1 MSQHLEGK
9 DLVELLDMLEPVP
22 EPAAV
27 SLMPQTPG
35 WIVLGIVVVVA
46 VWWGLRRMRARRRAG
61 AYRRAALAELDRA
74 RDRAGNRTGDD
85 GAYIATLL
93 RRTALAGY
101 PRAQVAGL
109 TGDDWLNFLDQS
121 YDGKGFSGPEGKAL
135 LAAPYRRN
143 IPQPG
148 LADLARTWITT
159 HRQLRP

>member
-46 VWWGLRRMRARRRAG
+46 VWWGLRQMRARRRAG

-74 RDRAGNRTGDD
+74 GDKAED
-85 GAYIATLL
+85 DSAYIATLL

-121 YDGKGFSGPEGKAL
+121 YGGKGFSGPEGKAL